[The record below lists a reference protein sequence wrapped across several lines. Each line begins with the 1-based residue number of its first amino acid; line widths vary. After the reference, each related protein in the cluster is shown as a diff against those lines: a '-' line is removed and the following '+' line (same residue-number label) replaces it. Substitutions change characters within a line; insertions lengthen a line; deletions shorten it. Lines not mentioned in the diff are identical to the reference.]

1 MSLESL
7 RAYVKEI
14 EKDER
19 NSHGYRAHASFL
31 MLEHVD
37 LMVERYL
44 NEKQTQ
50 RGAILLDVFGIL
62 QGLFVAI
69 DALYDLSIGLT
80 RYKYPININQNKILH
95 ELKYIRNDIVGHPTH
110 RTYPNGGM
118 GFSIL
123 DTSHLSKEK
132 MTYKT
137 YIYEKN
143 SLRIET
149 KDVLFESLIT
159 QYKKEKLVVL
169 KDIERTIRHDQATTD
184 IPEQLAIFHET
195 LNKESLLQI
204 IETFKKTYDVDES
217 SSHRFLW
224 RANLLIDLLSWQEN
238 DDELKEILLYMMR
251 FQTSKLYDMALDMED
266 RRQKALYTPIPKLL
280 HGFYK
285 FVRKHE
291 KIVYPLMKN
300 LNDAGHPLHDSD
312 LMGILSLNPNED
324 AYKLLNFFKA
334 QTNPDRKFL
343 IGSILRAYRPKS

>member
-7 RAYVKEI
+7 YAYVKEI
-14 EKDER
+14 EKDEK

-37 LMVERYL
+37 VMIERYL
-44 NEKQTQ
+44 VEKQHEQ
-50 RGAILLDVFGIL
+50 GAILLDVFGIL

-80 RYKYPININQNKILH
+80 RYKYPININQNKTLH

-123 DTSHLSKEK
+123 DTSDLSKEK
-132 MTYKT
+132 MSYKT

-143 SLRIET
+143 ILRIET
-149 KDVLFESLIT
+149 KDVFFEPLIT
-159 QYKKEKLVVL
+159 QYKKEKLNVL
-169 KDIERTIRHDQATTD
+169 KDIERYIKHDQANTD
-184 IPEQLAIFHET
+184 IPEQIAIFHET
-195 LNKESLLQI
+195 LNIESLEQI
-204 IETFKKTYDVDES
+204 VEVFKKTYEIDES
-217 SSHRFLW
+217 SSHRFIW
-224 RANLLIDLLSWQEN
+224 RAKLLNDLLSWHEQ
-238 DDELKEILLYMMR
+238 DDELEEMILYMSR
-251 FQTSKLYDMALDMED
+251 FQASKLYDIALDMEN
-266 RRQKALYTPIPKLL
+266 RKQKSLYTPIPNLL

-291 KIVYPLMKN
+291 KEIYPLLKN
-300 LNDAGHPLHDSD
+300 LNDAGHPLHASD
-312 LMGILSLNPNED
+312 LEGIMSFNPNRD
-324 AYKLLNFFKA
+324 AYKLLQFFKA
-334 QTNPDRKFL
+334 QTDSDRRFL